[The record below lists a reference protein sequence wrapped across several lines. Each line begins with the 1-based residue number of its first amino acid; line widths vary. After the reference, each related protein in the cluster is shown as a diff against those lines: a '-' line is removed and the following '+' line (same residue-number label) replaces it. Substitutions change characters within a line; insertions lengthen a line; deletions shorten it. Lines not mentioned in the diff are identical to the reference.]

1 MVSGLCVC
9 VCAGT
14 GFQIPQYAANALSQA
29 GSAPPPVPS
38 MPQPNGQLP
47 PLPPAAA
54 AAPPIATQ
62 CFMLSNMF
70 DSGS

>member
-1 MVSGLCVC
+1 MH
-9 VCAGT
+9 AGT

-29 GSAPPPVPS
+29 GTAQPPLPNMV
-38 MPQPNGQLP
+38 QPNGQLP
-47 PLPPAAA
+47 PIPAAA
-54 AAPPIATQ
+54 TAAPPIATQ